1 MWRALAIGLDG
12 ARVIHI
18 FEGGDLGREQ
28 KTSGKKRRG
37 RRSDGMSQLWYT
49 PQSISLATAQ
59 IHPTKTT
66 TYFHYRQNGFSPH
79 LITSFGH
86 LQDDGGIPTILIGEY
101 VKLGSKGMQL
111 TRNQIRRNKR

>member
-1 MWRALAIGLDG
+1 
-12 ARVIHI
+12 
-18 FEGGDLGREQ
+18 
-28 KTSGKKRRG
+28 
-37 RRSDGMSQLWYT
+37 MSPLWYT

-66 TYFHYRQNGFSPH
+66 THFHYLQNGFSPR

-86 LQDDGGIPTILIGEY
+86 IQDDGGILTILIGEY

-111 TRNQIRRNKR
+111 TRNQTRRKQVLISPGVQVGSRRPASGARH